1 MIKGIFVCN
10 LYDPRRDDFYDVFLG
25 NIKDEKKREELK
37 KIFSEYLSKVV
48 IGDPKPTKLSK
59 EELLSKNIVGLYTSD
74 ETLLNVFNLFS
85 DNLTSSSRK
94 KKKKFRS
101 DDLYEKENFE
111 FEDDDPYRNNINYEN
126 IETDI
131 DYTL

>member
-74 ETLLNVFNLFS
+74 ETLLNIFNLFS
-85 DNLTSSSRK
+85 DNLTSTSRRRK
-94 KKKKFRS
+94 KKIKS
-101 DDLYEKENFE
+101 DDPYEKENFRFE
-111 FEDDDPYRNNINYEN
+111 EDDPFRNNLEYEN

>member
-74 ETLLNVFNLFS
+74 ETLLNIFNLFS
-85 DNLTSSSRK
+85 DNLTSTSRRK
-94 KKKKFRS
+94 KKKYRS
-101 DDLYEKENFE
+101 DDLYGKENFE
-111 FEDDDPYRNNINYEN
+111 FEDEESYKNSLYSEN